1 MNEHIFWTH
10 IQQQVC
16 YVKFTTVSSDEP
28 ISPRNALTWFDGGP
42 GFHNKNIMVCNF
54 LNENKTD
61 YNVLLFHFTKMNN
74 LFH

>member
-1 MNEHIFWTH
+1 M
-10 IQQQVC
+10 
-16 YVKFTTVSSDEP
+16 SSDEP